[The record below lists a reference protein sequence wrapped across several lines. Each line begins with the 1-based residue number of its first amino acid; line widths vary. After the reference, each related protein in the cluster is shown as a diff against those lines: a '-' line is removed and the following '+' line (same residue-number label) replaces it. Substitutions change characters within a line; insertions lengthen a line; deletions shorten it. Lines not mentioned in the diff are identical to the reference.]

1 MYLCSEHEKQ
11 SRIIQHGWTY
21 ETMEFGGH
29 NHLFAI
35 CWPWQ
40 HTDFLRTK
48 SLMWIFLFNSKNH
61 SNYKLLLVISNCPK
75 CHLPPSVIMMSKRL
89 VIFSS
94 LSNVC
99 IVLFPSRLATIRFE
113 VHRCIIH
120 LSRSLALFISLRG
133 RSVSRTV
140 PCGVDV

>member
-1 MYLCSEHEKQ
+1 MFRTRETIANHTTWLNI
-11 SRIIQHGWTY
+11 RNHGIWRTQPPFCHML
-21 ETMEFGGH
+21 TLTTH
-29 NHLFAI
+29 RL
-35 CWPWQ
+35 
-40 HTDFLRTK
+40 LRTK